1 MLEGLDYPIE
11 RTDGYFDEQ
20 TETAVREFQED
31 HDLDETGQLDEAT
44 AQKIQEEIQAHIRDV
59 ENDAQ
64 LNRAIELAVEQAS

>member
-44 AQKIQEEIQAHIRDV
+44 AQKKFKKKYRRTLETLRMMH
-59 ENDAQ
+59 N
-64 LNRAIELAVEQAS
+64 